1 MVLPPGVSRIVLGPG
16 SATRGDGCADVSLL
30 LVVVVPVDAG
40 ALFCM
45 VFAMSSTGEFVAE
58 PAPGDPV
65 NRCRHTEEVRL
76 VGP

>member
-16 SATRGDGCADVSLL
+16 SATRGDGYADVSLVL
-30 LVVVVPVDAG
+30 VVVPVDAG

-65 NRCRHTEEVRL
+65 NRCRDTEKVRL